1 MTEMCWMVIK
11 TEGYSKAVILT
22 RIMAVLQLCVNLNS
36 LLVFWYETALG
47 VTYSME
53 KAVKHTIFFP
63 TGGCQKLLLLPNHSL
78 WVQKNT
84 ILWNHVLVLR
94 KGVGLI
100 QSELRGGET
109 PPAPAVTSHAHWQ
122 SAHSLTEPSPRYDW
136 AAISNHYS
144 SDL

>member
-1 MTEMCWMVIK
+1 MIEMCWMVIK

-63 TGGCQKLLLLPNHSL
+63 TGGYKKLLLLPNHL
-78 WVQKNT
+78 FVY
-84 ILWNHVLVLR
+84 R
-94 KGVGLI
+94 KTES
-100 QSELRGGET
+100 SET
-109 PPAPAVTSHAHWQ
+109 TCWC
-122 SAHSLTEPSPRYDW
+122 
-136 AAISNHYS
+136 
-144 SDL
+144 